1 MHERIDINKI
11 VIKDRSRKS
20 YGDIEGLAED
30 IRKNGLIH
38 PPTVAENT
46 YELIAGE
53 RRIRAMK
60 LLGYKETDVT
70 LISIRDAEHKID
82 LEISENVKRLSFNKE
97 ERISLARELE
107 RIEAAKA
114 RERQATSTGGII
126 PQLKENF
133 PGAADGQ
140 VRDIVATKL
149 GIGSGKQY
157 EKEKFIVDHK
167 DELTED
173 IYEQWKIGT
182 ISTGKI
188 YSDIKK
194 ILSDREFAN
203 SEEALQLDN
212 LRMISESFPSMEDL
226 IDNGIVTKQI
236 AAEITAALSPEEQ
249 MAFVASL
256 DITDQI
262 ADEKA
267 SKLISEYAAKIPDDV
282 AKLSKKNEQLEKMI
296 SLYEKSKVANE
307 TLIEDLSKQVEEY
320 SKIKS
325 DMIEMGL
332 SETGAVN
339 MYRAASEI
347 SQLNAKLQEM
357 LTDVLSPIKYKPFM
371 FSVKSNGALR
381 HSFLKT
387 LLQVKEWYD
396 SMIEFV
402 GEDESEFMQIEDY
415 IDMMEE

>member
-332 SETGAVN
+332 SETGAD
-339 MYRAASEI
+339 
-347 SQLNAKLQEM
+347 SQ
-357 LTDVLSPIKYKPFM
+357 
-371 FSVKSNGALR
+371 
-381 HSFLKT
+381 FLF
-387 LLQVKEWYD
+387 Q
-396 SMIEFV
+396 
-402 GEDESEFMQIEDY
+402 
-415 IDMMEE
+415 